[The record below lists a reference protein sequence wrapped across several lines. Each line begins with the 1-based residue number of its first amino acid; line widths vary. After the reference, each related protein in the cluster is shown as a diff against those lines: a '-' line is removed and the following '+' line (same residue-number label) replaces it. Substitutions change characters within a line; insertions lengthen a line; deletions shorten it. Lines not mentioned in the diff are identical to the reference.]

1 MKDGP
6 EKARLQASLK
16 ALGTAE
22 DENNVFVK
30 FAALEPGVSGNTD
43 ATYNASSGQLSFNV
57 TLDPNQT
64 PTLNNMA
71 INAAHEG
78 THVAD
83 VSDPTYANPATTL
96 SAFSLEYRGYQTSA
110 YAAQALGFSP
120 LL

>member
-1 MKDGP
+1 
-6 EKARLQASLK
+6 
-16 ALGTAE
+16 
-22 DENNVFVK
+22 
-30 FAALEPGVSGNTD
+30 
-43 ATYNASSGQLSFNV
+43 
-57 TLDPNQT
+57 
-64 PTLNNMA
+64 MA